1 MYGGR
6 PPPSVDVALKN
17 DSRRVV
23 MKRLAA
29 VAATSVA
36 LLVPA
41 IASAVP
47 TDFRAPSP
55 KPEPIVAAPP
65 SDDGFDWGAA
75 GVGAG
80 AVGGLVLVAGSFA
93 GAYRVRTRVAR

>member
-1 MYGGR
+1 
-6 PPPSVDVALKN
+6 
-17 DSRRVV
+17 

-29 VAATSVA
+29 VGTATIA

-41 IASAVP
+41 IASARP
-47 TDFRAPSP
+47 ADFRTPNVKPAPAP
-55 KPEPIVAAPP
+55 VVAVAP

-80 AVGGLVLVAGSFA
+80 AVGGLVLVAAGGFA
-93 GAYRVRTRVAR
+93 GSYRVRTRLAR

>member
-1 MYGGR
+1 
-6 PPPSVDVALKN
+6 
-17 DSRRVV
+17 

-29 VAATSVA
+29 VSAACIA

-41 IASAVP
+41 IASARP
-47 TDFRAPSP
+47 ADFRAPTVKS
-55 KPEPIVAAPP
+55 EPIVLATP

-80 AVGGLVLVAGSFA
+80 AVGGLALIAIGSFA

>member
-1 MYGGR
+1 
-6 PPPSVDVALKN
+6 
-17 DSRRVV
+17 

-29 VAATSVA
+29 VGSASIA
-36 LLVPA
+36 LLVPS

-47 TDFRAPSP
+47 ADFRSP
-55 KPEPIVAAPP
+55 AVKPAPIVAAAP

-80 AVGGLVLVAGSFA
+80 AVGGLFLIAAGSFA

>member
-1 MYGGR
+1 
-6 PPPSVDVALKN
+6 
-17 DSRRVV
+17 

-29 VAATSVA
+29 VAASSIA

-47 TDFRAPSP
+47 ADYRASSV
-55 KPEPIVAAPP
+55 KSEPIVVATP

-75 GVGAG
+75 AVGAG
-80 AVGGLVLVAGSFA
+80 AVGGLTLLAAGSFA
-93 GAYRVRTRVAR
+93 GAHRVRTRVAP

>member
-1 MYGGR
+1 
-6 PPPSVDVALKN
+6 
-17 DSRRVV
+17 

-29 VAATSVA
+29 VATTSIA

-47 TDFRAPSP
+47 ADFRTPTP
-55 KPEPIVAAPP
+55 KPASIVAATP

-80 AVGGLVLVAGSFA
+80 AVGGLFLVAAGSFA
-93 GAYRVRTRVAR
+93 GAYRLRTRMAR

>member
-1 MYGGR
+1 
-6 PPPSVDVALKN
+6 
-17 DSRRVV
+17 

-29 VAATSVA
+29 VTATSAA

-41 IASAVP
+41 VASAIP
-47 TDFRAPSP
+47 ADYRAVSL
-55 KPEPIVAAPP
+55 KPEPIVVATA

-80 AVGGLVLVAGSFA
+80 AVAGLALVAAGSFA
-93 GAYRVRTRVAR
+93 GAHRVRTRVAR

>member
-1 MYGGR
+1 
-6 PPPSVDVALKN
+6 
-17 DSRRVV
+17 

-29 VAATSVA
+29 VAATSIA

-47 TDFRAPSP
+47 ADYRTPTPTPTPAPA
-55 KPEPIVAAPP
+55 VVTAP

-80 AVGGLVLVAGSFA
+80 AVGGLFLIAAGSCA

>member
-1 MYGGR
+1 
-6 PPPSVDVALKN
+6 
-17 DSRRVV
+17 

-29 VAATSVA
+29 VAATSIA

-47 TDFRAPSP
+47 ADFRTPTT
-55 KPEPIVAAPP
+55 KPERVVAATL

-80 AVGGLVLVAGSFA
+80 AVGGLFLVAAGSFA

>member
-1 MYGGR
+1 
-6 PPPSVDVALKN
+6 
-17 DSRRVV
+17 

-29 VAATSVA
+29 VGAASIA

-47 TDFRAPSP
+47 ADFRSP
-55 KPEPIVAAPP
+55 TVKPAPIVAAAP

-80 AVGGLVLVAGSFA
+80 AVGGLFLISAGSFA
-93 GAYRVRTRVAR
+93 GAYRVRTRLAR

>member
-1 MYGGR
+1 
-6 PPPSVDVALKN
+6 
-17 DSRRVV
+17 

-29 VAATSVA
+29 VGSASIA
-36 LLVPA
+36 LLVPS

-47 TDFRAPSP
+47 ADFRTPTP
-55 KPEPIVAAPP
+55 KPASIVAATP

-80 AVGGLVLVAGSFA
+80 AVGGLVLVAAGSFA
-93 GAYRVRTRVAR
+93 GAYRVRTRLAR

>member
-1 MYGGR
+1 
-6 PPPSVDVALKN
+6 
-17 DSRRVV
+17 

-29 VAATSVA
+29 VAATSIA

-47 TDFRAPSP
+47 ADFRTPTPTPKPAPS
-55 KPEPIVAAPP
+55 VAATP

-80 AVGGLVLVAGSFA
+80 AVGGLLFIAAGSFA